1 MNLRA
6 KLLLKK
12 ESQSSLAPALQQ
24 LRQSGE
30 LLDVTLV
37 SEDGTAVEAH
47 RLVLSAS
54 SPVFRAM
61 LGRHSQTQAIVFLPG
76 ASSSHLNSILDFL
89 YTGETSV
96 NHDEIDN
103 FLGLAN
109 RFSIKELCNEQVN
122 NLKTV
127 SSKVQKVKLTHTE
140 WNEPNVNINKNEDT
154 QEKEN
159 HTDPLNIEN
168 SIANKNEDI
177 EGKNSNEPLQKNI
190 SEKSENLSDLLDRMF
205 RKIRIGHFECNSCG
219 KKSGSAPN
227 AREHAETH
235 LELSFPC
242 KLCRHTY
249 STSASFRLHKCKSS
263 RS

>member
-1 MNLRA
+1 M
-6 KLLLKK
+6 K
-12 ESQSSLAPALQQ
+12 S
-24 LRQSGE
+24 
-30 LLDVTLV
+30 
-37 SEDGTAVEAH
+37 
-47 RLVLSAS
+47 
-54 SPVFRAM
+54 F
-61 LGRHSQTQAIVFLPG
+61 IFLPG
-76 ASSSHLNSILDFL
+76 VTSSHIVWLLDFL

-109 RFSIKELCNEQVN
+109 RFAIKELCNEQVN

-127 SSKVQKVKLTHTE
+127 SSKVQRVKLTHTE
-140 WNEPNVNINKNEDT
+140 WNEPNVNISKNEDT
-154 QEKEN
+154 PEKEN
-159 HTDPLNIEN
+159 HTNPLNIEN

-190 SEKSENLSDLLDRMF
+190 SENSENLSDLLDRMF
-205 RKIRIGHFECNSCG
+205 RKIGTGHFECSSCG

-242 KLCRHTY
+242 KLCRRIY
-249 STSASFRLHKCKSS
+249 STSASFRLHRCKAN